1 MQDMKDALRWLELEE
16 RRVRLL
22 EREAKALS
30 IIAPSL
36 RRKADEGDSDDT
48 QDSVRHFL
56 SSYARRGDAEA
67 KVEIA
72 ISTFFSKYMQY
83 STVRNL
89 QRIPRKEFYQAI
101 EVYCWF
107 AGSLIRFG
115 CVALMN
121 RLICLAVLSGG
132 VGHTEG
138 HNRRLSQGRKV
149 NTHRFAILTHLE
161 YA

>member
-36 RRKADEGDSDDT
+36 RRKTDEGDSDDT

-89 QRIPRKEFYQAI
+89 QRIPRKEFYQAV

-107 AGSLIRFG
+107 AGSLVRWFDS
-115 CVALMN
+115 VVSL
-121 RLICLAVLSGG
+121 
-132 VGHTEG
+132 
-138 HNRRLSQGRKV
+138 
-149 NTHRFAILTHLE
+149 
-161 YA
+161 

>member
-36 RRKADEGDSDDT
+36 RRKTDEGDSDDT

-89 QRIPRKEFYQAI
+89 QRIPRKEFYQAV

-107 AGSLIRFG
+107 AGSIRLCRSNEQTDMSGRFIRG
-115 CVALMN
+115 CWAYG
-121 RLICLAVLSGG
+121 RSQSKTQSG
-132 VGHTEG
+132 
-138 HNRRLSQGRKV
+138 
-149 NTHRFAILTHLE
+149 A
-161 YA
+161 